1 MRLRSLLALSLSAL
15 LLSACGTGVASG
27 VRAAQPSPGCAL
39 AESYL
44 LSFPVVQN
52 GGPVVFSEDDQ
63 GGPREDGRLEWR
75 DMEAEESKPKPIAG
89 PPDELISGLRASAG
103 VSAIKHCANVRKLL
117 DSKGIRYG
125 EGAVNSGSSSNGAL
139 FKSAILGISLPV
151 ISKDGNEAVLV
162 ESFSAGMLLGRG
174 NVTYLKRQ
182 PDGKWKVI
190 GEAMLWVS

>member
-1 MRLRSLLALSLSAL
+1 MRLRSLLALSVL
-15 LLSACGTGVASG
+15 LLSGFSAAAAENVP
-27 VRAAQPSPGCAL
+27 AAQPSLGCAL

-63 GGPREDGRLEWR
+63 DGPREDGRLEWR
-75 DMEAEESKPKPIAG
+75 DMGAKGAEPKPIAG
-89 PPDELISGLRASAG
+89 PSDELISSLRASGGA
-103 VSAIKHCANVRKLL
+103 SAIKHCANVRKLL

-125 EGAVNSGSSSNGAL
+125 EDAVNSGSSSSGAL

-182 PDGKWKVI
+182 PDGTWKVV

>member
-1 MRLRSLLALSLSAL
+1 MMLRSLLALSVLLLPALSA
-15 LLSACGTGVASG
+15 AAADNVP
-27 VRAAQPSPGCAL
+27 AAQPSPACAL
-39 AESYL
+39 AETYL

-52 GGPVVFSEDDQ
+52 GGPVVFSEEDQ

-75 DMEAEESKPKPIAG
+75 DMGAEGAEPKPIAG
-89 PPDELISGLRASAG
+89 PPNELISGLRAGGGA
-103 VSAIKHCANVRKLL
+103 SAIKHCANVRKLL

-125 EGAVNSGSSSNGAL
+125 EDAVNSGSSSNGAL

-182 PDGKWKVI
+182 ADGKWQAI

>member
-1 MRLRSLLALSLSAL
+1 MLRSLLALSLSAL
-15 LLSACGTGVASG
+15 LLSACGTGAGGG
-27 VRAAQPSPGCAL
+27 VQAAQPSPGCAL

-52 GGPVVFSEDDQ
+52 GGPVVFSERDE
-63 GGPREDGRLEWR
+63 GAPREDGRLEWQ
-75 DMEAEESKPKPIAG
+75 DMEAEPKPKPIMG
-89 PPDELISGLRASAG
+89 PPDELISSLRASAG
-103 VSAIKHCANVRKLL
+103 ASAIKYCTNVRKLL

-125 EGAVNSGSSSNGAL
+125 EDAVNSGASSNGTL

-151 ISKDGNEAVLV
+151 ISKDGNAAVLV

-182 PDGKWKVI
+182 PDGKWKVV